1 MREVIVG
8 WIGKDVTVTLGVGGL
23 AGAVPMSGTLVKAS
37 DSGVLLQLEK
47 GQTYVPIASILH
59 VSLLDSN
66 RQ

>member
-1 MREVIVG
+1 
-8 WIGKDVTVTLGVGGL
+8 
-23 AGAVPMSGTLVKAS
+23 MSGTLVKAS